1 MTMSD
6 GSCFVHVGDIFTKR
20 YFRPQPC
27 ILSNSPMDSII
38 EQILEISKSNSVTE
52 VNFATFLLETSM
64 MKDIEDEL
72 RKVGLSI
79 KPSND
84 DTCSILIMREQ

>member
-6 GSCFVHVGDIFTKR
+6 GSCFVHVGDTFSKR

-27 ILSNSPMDSII
+27 ILANSPLDSII
-38 EQILEISKSNSVTE
+38 KQLVELSKPNYITE
-52 VNFATFLLETSM
+52 VNFATFLLETSI
-64 MKDIEDEL
+64 MKDIESEL
-72 RKVGLSI
+72 RKTGLQI

-84 DTCSILIMREQ
+84 DTCSILIVRAQ